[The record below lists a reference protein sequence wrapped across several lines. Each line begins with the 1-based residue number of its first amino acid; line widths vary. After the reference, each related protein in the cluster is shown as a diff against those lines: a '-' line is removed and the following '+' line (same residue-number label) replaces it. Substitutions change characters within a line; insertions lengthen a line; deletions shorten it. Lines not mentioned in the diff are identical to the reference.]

1 MMLLSMYF
9 ERNFGQNSIR
19 ASMQEPIDRK
29 RQPLYRLASLLSYI
43 PMLFAIFVAASRIV
57 DNKHFPAD
65 VIGGA
70 ILGGSVASLVFGIW
84 FPQQL

>member
-19 ASMQEPIDRK
+19 ANIQEPIDRK
-29 RQPLYRLASLLSYI
+29 RQPLYRLTSLLSYI